1 MLFTAAFFIL
11 FAAAAGTGIVRIN
24 LFRFGTYTGIL
35 LSCLLCVTQQLDSFV
50 RSVATEAEHTGC
62 IVAGV
67 LQQYGKSAEMAVIV
81 PSGNI
86 SLQLLNQLRGIAV
99 GVGVFKFIDV
109 LAPVKL
115 TLDNDTFENTEKS
128 RFFERRTSKVLY

>member
-62 IVAGV
+62 TVAGV

-81 PSGNI
+81 PGRNI
-86 SLQLLNQLRGIAV
+86 SLQLLNQLG
-99 GVGVFKFIDV
+99 GVTVSIRVLKFIDI
-109 LAPVKL
+109 
-115 TLDNDTFENTEKS
+115 LDQ
-128 RFFERRTSKVLY
+128 